1 MNGVVRSLDPVLSG
15 EERGDA
21 PTVHDAPPALRLH
34 RIAKRYGSIT
44 AVDAVTLDVRQGE
57 FFTLL
62 GPSGSGKSTT
72 LLLIAGFERLSSGE
86 IYLGGRPVSQ
96 VAPHKRQIG
105 VVFQSYALFPHLT
118 VFENVAFALRN
129 LRWTDGDIRA
139 QVRAMLALVQLENCE
154 ERLPSELSGGQQQ
167 RVALARSLA
176 FRPSVLL
183 LDEPIGAL
191 DRKLRE
197 HMLIEFKRI
206 HRTLGTTMI
215 YVTHDQEEA
224 LVMSDRIGVM
234 NHGKLIAVGTPRELY
249 EDPNDP
255 FVAEFLGET
264 NLLAGTVQSSG
275 RIALDGSADEVTVA
289 DAASPGDR
297 VHVVVRPERIA
308 VSEATAAPDGWNRLG
323 GRIEEVI
330 YVGEAT
336 KYRVRTAA
344 GQLIRV
350 KQLNRRLSP
359 TYEAGC
365 DVMLCWHVSDSR
377 ILAARHGD
385 GTSPPEAGAAQL
397 GRTT

>member
-1 MNGVVRSLDPVLSG
+1 M
-15 EERGDA
+15 
-21 PTVHDAPPALRLH
+21 TAPPAALRLD
-34 RIAKRYGSIT
+34 RVTKQYGPIT
-44 AVDAVTLDVRQGE
+44 AVASLSLEIRRGE

-72 LLLIAGFERLSSGE
+72 LLLIAGFEHLTSGE
-86 IYLGGRPVSQ
+86 IYLGERPVSQ
-96 VAPHKRQIG
+96 APAHKRQIG

-129 LRWTDGDIRA
+129 LRWKETEIRV
-139 QVRAMLALVQLENCE
+139 QVREMLALVQLAGCD
-154 ERLPSELSGGQQQ
+154 ERLPGELSGGQQQ

-234 NHGKLIAVGTPRELY
+234 NHGKLVAVGSPHELY
-249 EDPNDP
+249 ENPKDP

-264 NLLAGTVQSSG
+264 NLLAGTVQPSG
-275 RIALDGSADEVTVA
+275 RVALDGGGEVTVA
-289 DAASPGDR
+289 EGAVAGSK
-297 VHVVVRPERIA
+297 VHVVVRPER
-308 VSEATAAPDGWNRLG
+308 VSLSTGAETLDGWNRVA

-336 KYRVRTAA
+336 KYRARTPS
-344 GQLIRV
+344 GQLVRV

-365 DVMLCWHVSDSR
+365 EVALCWHESDSR
-377 ILAARHGD
+377 ILAARQASERSDQGSSD
-385 GTSPPEAGAAQL
+385 EN
-397 GRTT
+397 

>member
-1 MNGVVRSLDPVLSG
+1 MSASN
-15 EERGDA
+15 
-21 PTVHDAPPALRLH
+21 APPALRLD
-34 RIAKRYGSIT
+34 RVSKRYGSVV
-44 AVDAVTLDVRQGE
+44 AVDALMLEIRQGE

-72 LLLIAGFERLSSGE
+72 LLLIAGFEQLSEGE
-86 IYLGGRPVSQ
+86 IYLGERPLSR
-96 VAPHKRQIG
+96 VAAHKREIG

-129 LRWTDGDIRA
+129 LRWKEPEIRA
-139 QVRAMLALVQLENCE
+139 QVRDMLALVKLEQCE
-154 ERLPSELSGGQQQ
+154 ERLPTELSGGQQQ

-197 HMLIEFKRI
+197 HMLIEFRRI
-206 HRTLGTTMI
+206 HRSLGTTMI

-234 NHGKLIAVGTPRELY
+234 NQGRLVRVGSPRELY
-249 EDPNDP
+249 EDPRDP

-264 NLLAGTVQSSG
+264 NLLPGIAQASGRVLLDGGSGEVTAAEQASSG
-275 RIALDGSADEVTVA
+275 AK
-289 DAASPGDR
+289 
-297 VHVVVRPERIA
+297 VHVVVRPEKIA
-308 VSEATAAPDGWNRLG
+308 LSTNADAPDGWNRID

-336 KYRVRTAA
+336 KYRVRTQA
-344 GQLIRV
+344 GSLLRV
-350 KQLNRRLSP
+350 KQLNRQTSP
-359 TYEAGC
+359 IHEVGREVA
-365 DVMLCWHVSDSR
+365 LCWHASDSR
-377 ILAARHGD
+377 IL
-385 GTSPPEAGAAQL
+385 SVK
-397 GRTT
+397 

>member
-1 MNGVVRSLDPVLSG
+1 MKPVIA
-15 EERGDA
+15 A
-21 PTVHDAPPALRLH
+21 PAALRLD
-34 RIAKRYGSIT
+34 RVTKQYGPIT
-44 AVDAVTLDVRQGE
+44 AVAALTLEIRRGE

-72 LLLIAGFERLSSGE
+72 LLLIAGFEHLTSGE
-86 IYLGGRPVSQ
+86 IYLGERPVSQ
-96 VAPHKRQIG
+96 VPAHKRQIG

-129 LRWTDGDIRA
+129 LRWKEKEIGA
-139 QVRAMLALVQLENCE
+139 QVREMLGLVQLAGCE
-154 ERLPSELSGGQQQ
+154 ERLPGELSGGQQQ

-234 NHGKLIAVGTPRELY
+234 NHGKLIGVGSPHELY
-249 EDPNDP
+249 EDPKDP

-264 NLLAGTVQSSG
+264 NLLAGTVQPSG
-275 RIALDGSADEVTVA
+275 RVALDGGTGEVTVA
-289 DAASPGDR
+289 GEALPGSS
-297 VHVVVRPERIA
+297 VHVVVRPERVA
-308 VSEATAAPDGWNRLG
+308 LSTAAEALDGWNRVA

-336 KYRVRTAA
+336 KYRVRTPA
-344 GQLIRV
+344 GQLVRV

-359 TYEAGC
+359 IYETGRE
-365 DVMLCWHVSDSR
+365 VVLCWHESDSR
-377 ILAARHGD
+377 LLAARRC
-385 GTSPPEAGAAQL
+385 E
-397 GRTT
+397 